1 MTKKITSKNWTK
13 VASKAFKSLAKIAND
28 ELAIANGETL
38 KAPTGHENGLEPE
51 VAPEE
56 GAETAGP
63 QEVVDAIEV
72 IVSELE
78 EVQEAIP
85 AEPTQELDEDPAAE
99 PTEPA
104 AEPEPEPTTV
114 EEEKIE
120 VAKLKT
126 QVAVLTKRLAQQDLE
141 KAAERYAQLYDG
153 PRVQEAKFQEVIGS
167 KKDSTHWEQKIAAIE
182 EYRSIQGSSD
192 SSFKQAENK
201 TNWITPRSKTA
212 QLVSRGLT
220 SL

>member
-1 MTKKITSKNWTK
+1 MTKKVTSKNWTK
-13 VASKAFKSLAKIAND
+13 VASKLFKSLAKVAND
-28 ELAIANGETL
+28 ELAIANGE
-38 KAPTGHENGLEPE
+38 APAVAPENGVEPE
-51 VAPEE
+51 QVVAPEE
-56 GAETAGP
+56 GAATAGP

-85 AEPTQELDEDPAAE
+85 AEPTQELDDEPTVEPAPEVPAA
-99 PTEPA
+99 
-104 AEPEPEPTTV
+104 PEAV

-141 KAAERYAQLYDG
+141 KAAEKYAQLFNG
-153 PRVQEAKFQEVIGS
+153 VKVQEAKFQEVISS
-167 KKDSTHWEQKIAAIE
+167 KKDSEHWEQKIAAIE
-182 EYRSIQGSSD
+182 EYASVQGSSD
-192 SSFKQAENK
+192 SSIKQAENK

-212 QLVSRGLT
+212 QLTSTGIT

>member
-1 MTKKITSKNWTK
+1 MTKQVTSKNWTK
-13 VASKAFKSLAKIAND
+13 IASKLFKSLAKVAND
-28 ELAIANGETL
+28 ELVIANGE
-38 KAPTGHENGLEPE
+38 APTQEPAIE
-51 VAPEE
+51 GQPAPEE

-85 AEPTQELDEDPAAE
+85 AEPTQELNEQ
-99 PTEPA
+99 PTEPKPEVETPV
-104 AEPEPEPTTV
+104 EPSPV

-126 QVAVLTKRLAQQDLE
+126 QVAVLAKRLAQQDLE
-141 KAAERYAQLYDG
+141 KAADRYAQLYDG
-153 PRVQEAKFQEVIGS
+153 SRIQEAKFQEVIGS
-167 KKDSTHWEQKIAAIE
+167 KKDSEHWDAKIAAIE
-182 EYRSIQGSSD
+182 EYRSVQGSSD
-192 SSFKQAENK
+192 SSIKQAENK

>member
-1 MTKKITSKNWTK
+1 MTKQVTSKNWTK
-13 VASKAFKSLAKIAND
+13 IASKLFKSLAKVAND
-28 ELAIANGETL
+28 ELAIANGE
-38 KAPTGHENGLEPE
+38 APTEHVEEGEE
-51 VAPEE
+51 VPEE

-85 AEPTQELDEDPAAE
+85 AEPSQELNEDPEAQ
-99 PTEPA
+99 PEPA
-104 AEPEPEPTTV
+104 PEVQVEPEAV

-120 VAKLKT
+120 VAKLKV
-126 QVAVLTKRLAQQDLE
+126 QVATLTKRLAQQDLE

-167 KKDSTHWEQKIAAIE
+167 KRDSTHWEAKIAAIE

-192 SSFKQAENK
+192 SSIKQAENK